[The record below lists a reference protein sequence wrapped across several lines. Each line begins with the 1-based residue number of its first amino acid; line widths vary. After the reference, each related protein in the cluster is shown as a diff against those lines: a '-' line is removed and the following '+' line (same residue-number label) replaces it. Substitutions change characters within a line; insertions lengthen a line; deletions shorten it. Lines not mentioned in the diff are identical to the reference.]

1 MQLGHIEGNEIAIKG
16 NIKTIG
22 DYQELK
28 GYVNKLIDAG
38 EKEIHIKIVDSYTIT
53 SSVVGFL
60 FKVINLNTAK
70 IFVEVRDER
79 LYRVFDDLRLIEAF
93 NVSRI
98 S

>member
-28 GYVNKLIDAG
+28 GHVNKLIDAG
-38 EKEIHIKIVDSYTIT
+38 EKDIHIKIIDSYTVT

-60 FKVINLNTAK
+60 FKVINLNLAK
-70 IFVEVRDER
+70 ISIEVRDER
-79 LYRVFDDLRLIEAF
+79 LYRIFDDLRLVEAF
-93 NVSRI
+93 NVSKI